1 MPERGGQK
9 SLEEHNCCN
18 RRTKIYSITG
28 KCGSKNREEKKRI
41 SLTLYKVSNGQLLSL
56 STPAFSIRF
65 WSKSFNRG
73 TQMPNLLGASGVYAT
88 LPSPPRLLALLH
100 AFLILDR
107 VVVFGTSMP
116 QLPAGISERRG
127 SFFLQQNFPSEKK
140 INRSN
145 KSQKFIKIL
154 LKIRKTFISSFQKGD
169 IYILEGVL
177 LRQKSQSFHDDFS
190 FFLCVC
196 LCSARC
202 QFAVQTN

>member
-1 MPERGGQK
+1 MKIWHTLLWQHASSILNTHGVWEILTYKNLTVWRKLWIFCVGFSPLHDDTPGGYSTHFKNVFLHLLGRIKATGVGQTMPERGGQK

-127 SFFLQQNFPSEKK
+127 SFFL
-140 INRSN
+140 
-145 KSQKFIKIL
+145 
-154 LKIRKTFISSFQKGD
+154 
-169 IYILEGVL
+169 
-177 LRQKSQSFHDDFS
+177 
-190 FFLCVC
+190 
-196 LCSARC
+196 
-202 QFAVQTN
+202 